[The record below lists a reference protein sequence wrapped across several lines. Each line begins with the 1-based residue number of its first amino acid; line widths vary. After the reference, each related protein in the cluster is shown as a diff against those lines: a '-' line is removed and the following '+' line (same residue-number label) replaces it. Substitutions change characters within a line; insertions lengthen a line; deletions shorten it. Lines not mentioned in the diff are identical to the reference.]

1 MTEKHSAVKKTGRRA
16 AGKAALLVV
25 TLLLVTAIAA
35 TALVACKP
43 KNPPSADRIT
53 REEAVSAFVNNAV
66 AAAGEGWK
74 TDMSAAEAAALDSPS
89 AYIVASAWIERAG
102 ALMSGMSTLSTGKIK
117 ALSDYM
123 TTDDAKSLLRSS
135 FDFEKLVKAFS
146 DSGLTSADTQ
156 EIIFALLRELADGKE
171 IFTAIGNSLDAAH
184 ACASGTRLEDIENTR
199 TAVSALLSAYPE
211 NDGIA
216 DSIADSIQA
225 AKTGICALVDMAYQ
239 GMYMFGSGETGD
251 GLYAIIDAMNA
262 GALSD
267 ISNADAYT
275 YLTSF
280 LSQAAALRD
289 KFTAD
294 EVALLSDTLGELD
307 DAFGGLALPSS
318 LGIGGMLGYFG
329 EMKFA
334 VDWMYYSLD
343 TVYNAGNAL
352 LNERDG
358 QGALTY
364 RFIDRLFDYAAA
376 NGELEDE
383 TAKEYNSAIL
393 YAELV
398 LAAESEGAFGTKLAA
413 QLAQYASETD
423 MDNLINLFACSAL
436 FDIWVYDGQFEN
448 IEDMIEPEQ
457 YRSISIVVAG
467 IYVNSFKGAYAQG
480 LVSGDHTKTKTRY
493 NQLRERAKSLC
504 EEFGL
509 EVPSWVNKEAP
520 SWGNEE
526 EPASVS
532 DWYKT
537 VVASAESLV
546 NDAASSVADETV
558 DYRQDAVEH
567 ITAAVERFLA
577 RDSVC
582 AALES
587 LAAADFATADMTA
600 EELSAWTKTM
610 EGYKD
615 AFMPLWNYKGN
626 ASAAQNA

>member
-1 MTEKHSAVKKTGRRA
+1 MTEKDSAVKKTGRRA

-25 TLLLVTAIAA
+25 ALLLVTAIAA

-74 TDMSAAEAAALDSPS
+74 TDMSAAGAAALDSPS

-102 ALMSGMSTLSTGKIK
+102 ALMSAMSTLSTGKIK
-117 ALSDYM
+117 ALADYM

-156 EIIFALLRELADGKE
+156 EIIFALLRELADGEE
-171 IFTAIGNSLDAAH
+171 IFTAIGDSLDAAA
-184 ACASGTRLEDIENTR
+184 ACASGTRLADIENTR
-199 TAVSALLSAYPE
+199 TAVSALLSAYSG
-211 NDGIA
+211 NDG
-216 DSIADSIQA
+216 IADSIQA

-294 EVALLSDTLGELD
+294 EVALLSDTLGKLD

-343 TVYNAGNAL
+343 TVCNAGNAL
-352 LNERDG
+352 LNEKDG

-398 LAAESEGAFGTKLAA
+398 LAAEREGAFGKKLAA
-413 QLAQYASETD
+413 QLARYASETD

-436 FDIWVYDGQFEN
+436 LDIWVYDGQETA
-448 IEDMIEPEQ
+448 IEKMIEPEQ
-457 YRSISIVVAG
+457 YRAISIVVAG
-467 IYVNSFKGAYAQG
+467 IYVNSFKNAYAQG
-480 LVSGDHTKTKTRY
+480 LVSGNHTKTKTRY

-509 EVPSWVNKEAP
+509 EVPSWVNAGRKIPCQRQRARCAGVACRRGLRHRGHDGGGAGCVDEDDGRVQGRIHA
-520 SWGNEE
+520 
-526 EPASVS
+526 
-532 DWYKT
+532 
-537 VVASAESLV
+537 VV
-546 NDAASSVADETV
+546 
-558 DYRQDAVEH
+558 
-567 ITAAVERFLA
+567 
-577 RDSVC
+577 
-582 AALES
+582 
-587 LAAADFATADMTA
+587 
-600 EELSAWTKTM
+600 EL
-610 EGYKD
+610 
-615 AFMPLWNYKGN
+615 
-626 ASAAQNA
+626 